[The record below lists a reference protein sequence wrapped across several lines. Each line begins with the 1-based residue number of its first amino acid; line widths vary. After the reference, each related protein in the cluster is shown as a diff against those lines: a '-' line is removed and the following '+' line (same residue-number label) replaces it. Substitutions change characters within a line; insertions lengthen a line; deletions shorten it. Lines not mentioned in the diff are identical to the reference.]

1 MRRTEAHASRG
12 PRAALAYWRRE
23 FGFFAVAYHYVVMA
37 LARVSPSLRAKAW
50 LYRRMGAKVHRD
62 ACVGLEV
69 TFDIFL
75 PHRIT
80 IEADATVGFATTI
93 LCHEFLEREWREGDV
108 VIRRGATI
116 GANCTILPGVEIGEG
131 AVVSAMSLV
140 NRDVPA
146 GEFWGGVPA
155 RALAR
160 AEGRRSAPTGEGN
173 G

>member
-1 MRRTEAHASRG
+1 MRRTVAHPSRG
-12 PRAALAYWRRE
+12 PRAALAYWPKE
-23 FGFFAVAYHYVVMA
+23 FGYLRVTYNYLMMAVARIM
-37 LARVSPSLRAKAW
+37 PSLRLKAW
-50 LYRRMGAKVHRD
+50 MYRRLGAKVHRD

-116 GANCTILPGVEIGEG
+116 GANCTILPGVEIAEG
-131 AVVSAMSLV
+131 ATVSAMSLV

-155 RALAR
+155 RPLRRRGEAAPPAR
-160 AEGRRSAPTGEGN
+160 DA
-173 G
+173 